1 MSIRSKS
8 NTSKCTEKGRWQHA
22 VLLWLT
28 LSSIALLITL
38 LLAACVSMS
47 TQPPD
52 GLPKLEDTGETA
64 MGVCPQ
70 IEGRYSDTGTS
81 IDEDG
86 VEIEEV
92 SLIDLLFATR
102 PASELVDSGS
112 STPSAETPDTTV
124 ISGLDDGVIQFESF
138 KDGVSVARL
147 RQAKKGMLKHP
158 FGYTCLASI
167 LILPN
172 ESGAAGSGLVTLKSV
187 ALYLRRGVD
196 GSLIIRVACT
206 KAAMI
211 VIVPAWNTTSVWY
224 HFPRLPDSDNTIHDE
239 APKDAADTA
248 TTSLP

>member
-1 MSIRSKS
+1 MSIESKS
-8 NTSKCTEKGRWQHA
+8 SASKCSGQGRWQHA
-22 VLLWLT
+22 ILLWLT

-52 GLPKLEDTGETA
+52 GMPKLEDTGETA

-102 PASELVDSGS
+102 PASELVDPGS
-112 STPSAETPDTTV
+112 SAPPAETPETTV
-124 ISGLDDGVIQFESF
+124 ISGLDDGVMQFESF
-138 KDGVSVARL
+138 KDSVSVARL
-147 RQAKKGMLKHP
+147 RQAKKGMMKHP
-158 FGYTCLASI
+158 FGYTCLANI

-172 ESGAAGSGLVTLKSV
+172 ESGAAGGGMATLNSVT
-187 ALYLRRGVD
+187 LYLRRGID

-224 HFPRLPDSDNTIHDE
+224 NFPRLPDSDDAIHDE
-239 APKDAADTA
+239 APVDAADTGE
-248 TTSLP
+248 TSLP